1 MESAYARDIYM
12 LASQGTFSTILCLLE
27 QYRHCTNTA
36 PSRFIY
42 LWVIVLVQNNVP
54 NVGGCVW
61 QVRRVKA
68 HGPKIRATPTYSY
81 LILVHS

>member
-1 MESAYARDIYM
+1 VESAYARDIYM
-12 LASQGTFSTILCLLE
+12 LARQGTLSTIVCLLE

-54 NVGGCVW
+54 NVGGVAGAEG
-61 QVRRVKA
+61 RA